1 LNIKEKRWLIIADV
15 LILFLAI
22 YPIFL
27 GGIVGGYDPG
37 FHMGRIQTLANNI
50 AGCHFPNP
58 IGFEYLNK
66 FGYGIGFF
74 YGNLF
79 IYPFALLRML
89 GVSLYHTY
97 AVYIITFVI
106 LNIISINYVVQKLFN
121 NRWATIL
128 SAPIY
133 LSSYYTFGVIYSR
146 AAAGELIAFAI
157 IPWILLSLFKIV
169 QGEYKYWYMLGIAL
183 SLLLATHVLSFLIAV
198 GTAVFIFIMNLI
210 PIFKDKKIFFSFT
223 KGALLFLGLSSVF
236 LFSFVQQYLVQ
247 KYVDTSTNSAG
258 RYLLFV
264 NADWLNQTFDMK
276 QFVSTNGT
284 FLVLLLL
291 FSFIYY
297 LYKGRG
303 FHFSTKIIP
312 QAFIIILVYG
322 MLMLSPD
329 FLHLVVK
336 LFKPIILLQ
345 VVTRVNV
352 VLLPLLTFVVANAL
366 GNIISD
372 TGKFKIPMVT
382 GFLAILTVITVM
394 FPIQNNLNF
403 VANRK
408 SPISTLSVS
417 MGEYEPREFF
427 NYNTANDFKIND
439 NFLEKSEKINIVKN
453 NRNKVVVKVEDN
465 NRARTVMLPRLYY
478 KGYQVKLTYDGKTKT
493 SPASTKNGL
502 VAANL
507 PRNFKSGKIEVT
519 YKMTSIAKTGW
530 VVFILTFCYLVW
542 AFLKKFRRQLM

>member
-1 LNIKEKRWLIIADV
+1 MNIKEKRWLIIADV
-15 LILFLAI
+15 LILILAI

-50 AGCHFPNP
+50 AGGHFPNP

-121 NRWATIL
+121 NQWATIL

-264 NADWLNQTFDMK
+264 NADWLNQTFDTK

-291 FSFIYY
+291 FSFVYY

-372 TGKFKIPMVT
+372 TDKFKIPMMT
-382 GFLAILTVITVM
+382 GFLTGLTVITVM

-408 SPISTLSVS
+408 STISTLSVS

-453 NRNKVVVKVEDN
+453 NRNRVVVKVEDN

-478 KGYQVKLTYDGKTKT
+478 KGYQVKLTYDGKTKI

-530 VVFILTFCYLVW
+530 VIFILTLCYLVW
-542 AFLKKFRRQLM
+542 EFLKKFRRQLL